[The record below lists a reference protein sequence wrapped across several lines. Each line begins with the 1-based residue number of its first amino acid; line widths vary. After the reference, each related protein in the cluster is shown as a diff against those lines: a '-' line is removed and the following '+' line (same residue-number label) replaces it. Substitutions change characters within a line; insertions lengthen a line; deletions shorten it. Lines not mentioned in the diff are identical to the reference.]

1 MNYCS
6 KCGEKLVDGAKFC
19 QKCGASVHEEVY
31 KDKTKRQQ
39 EYEGKI
45 YKCPNCGEVLRS
57 FVRNCPACGFEL
69 RGSKTTSAV
78 REFAIKLEAI
88 EARREYEKPKGI
100 FSASQDQVNIC
111 KTDEQ
116 KINLIQ
122 NFSIPNTKED
132 MLEFMILATSNINT
146 KSYDYTNLS
155 ITKGEKAITNAWNS
169 KIKQVYEKAK
179 RSYGD
184 AADFAEIQELY
195 DNSNLEIK
203 KAKKTGI
210 IKWGLML
217 GWIPILIIIIFLVL
231 AIKAPG
237 AEKKEVARMESIY
250 KEAQT
255 ALEKDEY
262 KKALL
267 NAEGLV
273 YSPSITNKD
282 TEELKRQWDIKREL
296 LVDEILQ
303 EAEKNGINLEY
314 TPPQDDTTLDDT
326 SSKGGFIQGIKD
338 GVQPGIDAS
347 KENIDEF
354 NKIMNGKDEKEK

>member
-1 MNYCS
+1 MSYCS

-19 QKCGASVHEEVY
+19 QRCGTPVHEGFY
-31 KDKTKRQQ
+31 KNSEERLQG
-39 EYEGKI
+39 YEGKI
-45 YKCPNCGEVLRS
+45 YKCPNCGEVLKS

-69 RGSKTTSAV
+69 RGAKVTSAV
-78 REFAIKLEAI
+78 REFALKLEAI

-100 FSASQDQVNIC
+100 FSASQNQINIS

-116 KINLIQ
+116 KISLIQ

-132 MLEFMILATSNINT
+132 MLEFMILATSNINA
-146 KSYDYTNLS
+146 KSYDSANSS
-155 ITKGEKAITNAWNS
+155 ITRGEKAITNAWNS

-179 RSYGD
+179 RSYGNE
-184 AADFAEIQELY
+184 ADFTEIQELY
-195 DNSNLEIK
+195 DKSNFEIK
-203 KAKKTGI
+203 RAKKNGI
-210 IKWGLML
+210 IKYGLIFI
-217 GWIPILIIIIFLVL
+217 GSPILLIIVSL
-231 AIKAPG
+231 ALGSMSSG
-237 AEKKEVARMESIY
+237 AEKRECARMESIY

-255 ALEKDEY
+255 ALENDEY

-273 YSPSITNKD
+273 YSPNTTNKNTD
-282 TEELKRQWDIKREL
+282 ELKRQWNIKREL

-314 TPPQDDTTLDDT
+314 TTPQGDTL
-326 SSKGGFIQGIKD
+326 SQGTKD
-338 GVQPGIDAS
+338 GTQLGFDAV

-354 NKIMNGKDEKEK
+354 NKIMSGEDEKEKEEEVR